1 LSIPTKKEHIRLSK
15 RYLGYSIPIVHD
27 ILDRYLPIPEHRR
40 THRPEMI
47 KLIGEL
53 LGEEAKTEAWLHFLA
68 DYGFVKGKWLKKPI
82 RKDE

>member
-1 LSIPTKKEHIRLSK
+1 
-15 RYLGYSIPIVHD
+15 
-27 ILDRYLPIPEHRR
+27 
-40 THRPEMI
+40 MI